1 MIMEESAKVAMLFL
15 ALSVVLPL
23 LPAFILFKF
32 LPSTGDVSGPLKGL
46 NVKFGGA
53 FGAYLV
59 VFLALLAVRPQDLK
73 HYHTWRVVGQIQ
85 LAQARGEEAPN
96 IHDVVVRVVPPHL
109 DVMNGGTFA
118 FDIPVLEDERG
129 NLDFPDLQLDLRSYQ
144 GITVPLNKRVQQ
156 PYGWVDVKRAYDE
169 KARTITIQTPLTL
182 QSTRAVVP
190 YDEQHGEKV
199 HAQP

>member
-1 MIMEESAKVAMLFL
+1 MIMELSAKVAMMFMAL
-15 ALSVVLPL
+15 AVVLPL

-59 VFLALLAVRPQDLK
+59 VFLALLAIRPQDLK
-73 HYHTWRVVGQIQ
+73 HYHTWKVVGHIE
-85 LAQARGEEAPN
+85 LAQAKDEEPPN

-109 DVMNGGTFA
+109 AVMNGGTFA
-118 FDIPVLEDERG
+118 FDIPVLEDDQG

-144 GITVPLNKRVQQ
+144 GITVPLSKRKDK
-156 PYGWVDVKRAYDE
+156 PYGSIDVKPAYDE
-169 KARTITIQTPLTL
+169 KAKTITIQAPITL
-182 QSTRAVVP
+182 QSTRAVTP
-190 YDEQHGEKV
+190 YDGQNGEKV
-199 HAQP
+199 SRQQ